1 MARDFRNAPAKLREY
16 YDPFPGPDE
25 AAFNAADK
33 LSTNLAGTNA
43 LRTVGIIACAY
54 GASGWLYVA
63 FSPDLQNAIRTRWNR
78 ATDKSMSD
86 WMAQVTGAAKVWYC
100 RSVSKSIVKT
110 AGKNPGCAEKK
121 IVSAMYSYG
130 ERMTGIA
137 IVEHPEG
144 TPSARLSAH
153 TPLVSDVGQYIGP
166 CATCKAV
173 YRAYMAPAPVA
184 AAM

>member
-1 MARDFRNAPAKLREY
+1 MARNFSNAPAKLREY

-33 LSTNLAGTNA
+33 MSANLAGTNT
-43 LRTVGIIACAY
+43 LTTVGIIACAY
-54 GASGWLYVA
+54 SATGWLYVA
-63 FSPDLQNAIRTRWNR
+63 FSPDLQKAIRTRWNA
-78 ATDKSMSD
+78 ATDKSMAD

-100 RSVSKSIVKT
+100 RSVSKNIVKT

-121 IVSAMYSYG
+121 IMSAMYSYG
-130 ERMTGIA
+130 ETMTGIA

-144 TPSARLSAH
+144 TASARLSAH
-153 TPLVSDVGQYIGP
+153 TPLVSAAGQYIGP
-166 CATCKAV
+166 CDTCKTV
-173 YRAYMAPAPVA
+173 YRAYMASAPVA